1 MLPAFVIQDVLGVF
15 EIYLITN
22 DKLRPQVRRKWLLIE
37 DWEDLNGLELYWE
50 VGTLMGRLWGQQR
63 WKLQCLLTKLGK

>member
-15 EIYLITN
+15 EIYLIMN
-22 DKLRPQVRRKWLLIE
+22 DKLRPQVRHKWLLTE

-50 VGTLMGRLWGQQR
+50 VGTLMGRLWGQQ
-63 WKLQCLLTKLGK
+63 